1 MQQPVAARNHH
12 VAVRGDELGVPQ
24 QHLAA
29 RPDREG
35 RGKAFRF
42 RRQRRKERAAVPAF
56 GAHLFVGKPAET
68 EFLEIEQQG
77 VGVQHP
83 GVVLIDAENAPLED
97 EERRNMAVAH
107 VDHRN
112 ALALAAL
119 GDFRRGER
127 AEDADREYQPGQYIR
142 TQREARD
149 ARRSNEEERGRIRVL
164 KMAAGAVLVLL
175 FIYLLYPK
183 LADVFLRART
193 APATETQQ
201 VGEEEFNPYAPIRVV
216 PNDYEE

>member
-1 MQQPVAARNHH
+1 MGWFTPYKR
-12 VAVRGDELGVPQ
+12 
-24 QHLAA
+24 
-29 RPDREG
+29 
-35 RGKAFRF
+35 KANDFQYAPRYF
-42 RRQRRKERAAVPAF
+42 DPEKERRDRRRRELCGESSADS
-56 GAHLFVGKPAET
+56 GK
-68 EFLEIEQQG
+68 
-77 VGVQHP
+77 
-83 GVVLIDAENAPLED
+83 
-97 EERRNMAVAH
+97 
-107 VDHRN
+107 
-112 ALALAAL
+112 
-119 GDFRRGER
+119 
-127 AEDADREYQPGQYIR
+127 EYEVGQYIR

-164 KMAAGAVLVLL
+164 KMAVGAVLVLL

>member
-1 MQQPVAARNHH
+1 MLGFTPFKRHPNKFNYIPRYYDPEKEAR
-12 VAVRGDELGVPQ
+12 E
-24 QHLAA
+24 
-29 RPDREG
+29 
-35 RGKAFRF
+35 
-42 RRQRRKERAAVPAF
+42 QRR
-56 GAHLFVGKPAET
+56 AE
-68 EFLEIEQQG
+68 L
-77 VGVQHP
+77 
-83 GVVLIDAENAPLED
+83 
-97 EERRNMAVAH
+97 
-107 VDHRN
+107 
-112 ALALAAL
+112 
-119 GDFRRGER
+119 RGER
-127 AEDADREYQPGQYIR
+127 AEDADREYQSGQYIR

>member
-1 MQQPVAARNHH
+1 MDDATTTEIEAA
-12 VAVRGDELGVPQ
+12 
-24 QHLAA
+24 
-29 RPDREG
+29 
-35 RGKAFRF
+35 AFRALRDLWDDGEGQVQRYG
-42 RRQRRKERAAVPAF
+42 RRVLTARAA
-56 GAHLFVGKPAET
+56 T
-68 EFLEIEQQG
+68 
-77 VGVQHP
+77 
-83 GVVLIDAENAPLED
+83 LIRPSA
-97 EERRNMAVAH
+97 
-107 VDHRN
+107 
-112 ALALAAL
+112 
-119 GDFRRGER
+119 ER

>member
-1 MQQPVAARNHH
+1 MLGFTPFKRHPNKFNYIPRYYDPEKEAR
-12 VAVRGDELGVPQ
+12 E
-24 QHLAA
+24 
-29 RPDREG
+29 
-35 RGKAFRF
+35 
-42 RRQRRKERAAVPAF
+42 QRR
-56 GAHLFVGKPAET
+56 AE
-68 EFLEIEQQG
+68 L
-77 VGVQHP
+77 
-83 GVVLIDAENAPLED
+83 
-97 EERRNMAVAH
+97 
-107 VDHRN
+107 
-112 ALALAAL
+112 
-119 GDFRRGER
+119 RGER
-127 AEDADREYQPGQYIR
+127 AEDAAREYQPGQYLR
-142 TQREARD
+142 TQRAARG